1 MPPTPT
7 AASKLFIFTLP
18 TKPMSDAPTS
28 SPKHSLL
35 KIEDLRTY
43 FFTEEGKI
51 PAVDGV
57 NLHVSPGKVLAVVG
71 ESGCGKSVTSFSIL
85 RLIQSPGKIMGG
97 RILFQPDSGAPAED
111 ILALDEKSDRLFD
124 LRGGDISMI
133 FQEPMSALSPVH
145 TVGNQICEAI
155 LNHQEITEEDA
166 RQKAID
172 MLGKVGIP
180 NPGRCIDQY
189 PHELS
194 GGMRQ
199 RVVIAMALVCDPK
212 LLIADEP
219 TTALDV
225 TVQAQILDLIKA
237 LQGQTGMSVMLIT
250 HDLGVIAENCDQV
263 VVMYA
268 GRIAE
273 TANVTDLFKNPLHPY
288 TKGLLTSIPSL
299 AKQPKSIL
307 PTIKGGVPSLLN
319 MPTGCRF
326 ADRCPLVEE
335 ICRQVSPKDRITG
348 NQRQAACHMI

>member
-1 MPPTPT
+1 LNQKT
-7 AASKLFIFTLP
+7 AENSR
-18 TKPMSDAPTS
+18 SD
-28 SPKHSLL
+28 
-35 KIEDLRTY
+35 ILRLENLVVA
-43 FFTEEGKI
+43 FDTEQGPI
-51 PAVDGV
+51 HAVDNISFSMKQGSI
-57 NLHVSPGKVLAVVG
+57 LGIAG
-71 ESGCGKSVTSFSIL
+71 ESGCGKSVTALSIL
-85 RLIQSPGKIMGG
+85 RLLPKPVSRIVSGKIWF
-97 RILFQPDSGAPAED
+97 REKN
-111 ILALDEKSDRLFD
+111 ILALPIEQMQAI
-124 LRGGDISMI
+124 RGKKIAMI
-133 FQEPMSALSPVH
+133 FQEPMTALNPVH
-145 TVGNQICEAI
+145 AVGRQ
-155 LNHQEITEEDA
+155 LVEIYQLHFPEMPLA
-166 RQKAID
+166 D
-172 MLGKVGIP
+172 MNTNSVQMLERVGIP
-180 NPGRCIDQY
+180 DPAQVMKKY
-189 PHELS
+189 PHQLS

-199 RVVIAMALVCDPK
+199 RVMIAMALACEPDI
-212 LLIADEP
+212 LIADEP